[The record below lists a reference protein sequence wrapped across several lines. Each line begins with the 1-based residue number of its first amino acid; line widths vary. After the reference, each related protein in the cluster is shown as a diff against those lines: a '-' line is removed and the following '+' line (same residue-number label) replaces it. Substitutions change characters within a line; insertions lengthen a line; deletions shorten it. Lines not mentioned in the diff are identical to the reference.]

1 MSEDSEPLICYTI
14 CTPVL
19 IGKPVLH
26 GNNGV
31 MHGDVAFPSVIVAL
45 IATIVKTYSYA
56 WVAFYTV

>member
-45 IATIVKTYSYA
+45 IATIVKTYI
-56 WVAFYTV
+56 